1 MLLCISVNSG
11 SCRLT
16 IYPLSLPINLKQ
28 EAEIEFGK
36 PSRLVCENIRS
47 AAHFWISICVRV
59 FLLSRER
66 DGERLKKSRA
76 IGRERDVR
84 VIGGGE
90 RYESD
95 EKERR
100 VEDVRIAHLDLSHP
114 AFAAT
119 PAKVSQDKG
128 PERRER
134 KDLSDAACPPF
145 GERGRQHAMRIESAG
160 VGNVWPTCAVC
171 ERPSS
176 LPLAGF
182 VE

>member
-1 MLLCISVNSG
+1 MESG
-11 SCRLT
+11 S
-16 IYPLSLPINLKQ
+16 
-28 EAEIEFGK
+28 
-36 PSRLVCENIRS
+36 
-47 AAHFWISICVRV
+47 
-59 FLLSRER
+59 
-66 DGERLKKSRA
+66 KKSRA

-84 VIGGGE
+84 EIGEGE